1 VQLEEIHSKSFIVGR
16 NEQTK
21 IKSTRCAKQQGSN
34 FFRTRRFLTN
44 FYFIVSI
51 HIENGQVYIEQ
62 LGTNASFI
70 NEIPINTND
79 KQILKDGDILHLLEN
94 EYGYTVRISNNQS
107 VKPALK
113 RQNTDD
119 DQILP
124 KKQKMVMNEIEPEEE
139 EEDASEE
146 NRLTWIQQQLD
157 ALQSNANQ
165 SYVFQSFQSFIYLS

>member
-1 VQLEEIHSKSFIVGR
+1 MSSTMIVKLISKDSRHPDVQLEEIHSKSFIVGR

-21 IKSTRCAKQQGSN
+21 IKSTRCAKQQ
-34 FFRTRRFLTN
+34 
-44 FYFIVSI
+44 VSI

-124 KKQKMVMNEIEPEEE
+124 KKTKNGNE
-139 EEDASEE
+139 
-146 NRLTWIQQQLD
+146 
-157 ALQSNANQ
+157 
-165 SYVFQSFQSFIYLS
+165 

>member
-1 VQLEEIHSKSFIVGR
+1 VQLEGIHSKSFIVGR

-21 IKSTRCAKQQGSN
+21 IKSTRCAKQQGSI
-34 FFRTRRFLTN
+34 FFRTMRFSTN

-62 LGTNASFI
+62 LGANASFI

-94 EYGYTVRISNNQS
+94 EYGYTVRISNNQLTEIS

-113 RQNTDD
+113 RQNTDE

-124 KKQKMVMNEIEPEEE
+124 KKQKIVMKKIEPEE
-139 EEDASEE
+139 EEDASED
-146 NRLTWIQQQLD
+146 NRLTWIQQQLN

-165 SYVFQSFQSFIYLS
+165 SYVFQ